1 MDTFA
6 KLLNYQ
12 NIKISKLNDIKFAQ
26 HETELLPENYCSK
39 SSSILEQK
47 KYTFFT
53 PLARRLD
60 DHFPPGSIGSFLP
73 AQPALHSIGLSF
85 FLCQHFFGFYFFIEV
100 NIYLISYSSRLTR
113 CIFFY
118 AACMTP
124 VSNSV
129 TQDHK
134 FATNGIQRALQ
145 FLELGKPLLCFS
157 SFILQRIN
165 YYFC

>member
-26 HETELLPENYCSK
+26 HETELLPENYCCK

-60 DHFPPGSIGSFLP
+60 DHFPPGSMGSFLP

-129 TQDHK
+129 TSRK
-134 FATNGIQRALQ
+134 T
-145 FLELGKPLLCFS
+145 
-157 SFILQRIN
+157 IN
-165 YYFC
+165 SQQMGYKEHFNF